1 MNFEI
6 DTEWIRKKILEWY
19 ATHGRR
25 FPWRSENLRDPYI
38 ILVTELL
45 LQKTRAEMVE
55 RVWHHFFNKFP
66 TIADLARAAPEEI
79 FELIGGLGL
88 KYRVWRLKKMAQQI
102 MQLFNGEIPSEC
114 EDLLKLTG
122 VGPYAANAVMCFA
135 YNKRKPI
142 VDVNVMR
149 VMNRFTGLTDEIS
162 IRKFLDKVLPRKAF
176 KQFNWGLLDLA
187 QLICKSNEPLC
198 FKCPLSAKCPKFE
211 IRILEWRIL
220 RKYIKN
226 GQVFLRLQKYTSSR

>member
-6 DTEWIRKKILEWY
+6 DPEWIRKTILEWY
-19 ATHGRR
+19 AAYGRR

-45 LQKTRAEMVE
+45 LQKTRAEIVE
-55 RVWHHFFNKFP
+55 SVWYHFFNKFP
-66 TIADLARAAPEEI
+66 TIGDLARATPEEI
-79 FELIGGLGL
+79 FELIKGLGL
-88 KYRVWRLKKMAQQI
+88 KYRARRLNIMAQQI
-102 MQLFNGEIPSEC
+102 VQLFNGEIPLEC
-114 EDLLKLTG
+114 KDLLKLTG
-122 VGPYAANAVMCFA
+122 VGPYVASAVICFA

-187 QLICKSNEPLC
+187 QLICKSNEPIC
-198 FKCPLSAKCPKFE
+198 AKCPLSAKCPKFE

-220 RKYIKN
+220 RKYVRN